1 MPTGLTGVPVAKL
14 HGDTFGITA
23 ASPNKEAAFQ
33 VLISMF
39 EPENMLVLSDI
50 YGGMP
55 ARESLTDAYIESYG
69 ESNFPDR
76 DVDWSVVPASLGY
89 ADSPSHEGYLPAF
102 RDAEQLYIAFEQRL
116 NNEADLDVA
125 SELALLQ
132 AELQLLFDS
141 VR

>member
-1 MPTGLTGVPVAKL
+1 MPTGLTGTPVAKL
-14 HGDTFGITA
+14 HGDTFGIMNLSDNQA
-23 ASPNKEAAFQ
+23 EAFQ
-33 VLISMF
+33 VLMAMF
-39 EPENMLVLSDI
+39 EPANMLILSDI

-55 ARESLTDAYIESYG
+55 ARQSLADEYIATYG
-69 ESNFPDR
+69 ATNFPDR

-89 ADSPSHEGYLPAF
+89 ADSPSHEGPLPAF
-102 RDAEQLYIAFEQRL
+102 RDAEQLYIAFDQRL
-116 NNEADLDVA
+116 NNEADFDVA